1 MLRIKFLA
9 FSVVSIVYSLFFA
22 AAPVVAAQNDSLS
35 VVETVVESVTSA
47 VTPPSVQYSDSPFF
61 SGLEDVLIPV
71 VAIVTPFLIAF
82 LIVFF
87 VLRYQ
92 LSQKKAKYAVVEK
105 ALEMGKELPA
115 DFFRDTRKKTKTP
128 LESALVLVAVGLGFI
143 VMGALTSSF
152 FYGIGA
158 LCSLIGIAKFIAW
171 KIEQPKNE
179 TDNNNINE

>member
-22 AAPVVAAQNDSLS
+22 AAPAVAAQNDSLS
-35 VVETVVESVTSA
+35 VVETVVESVTSTVA
-47 VTPPSVQYSDSPFF
+47 PPVARHSDYAFF
-61 SGLEDVLIPV
+61 EGLEDVLIPI

-87 VLRYQ
+87 VLKYK

-115 DFFRDTRKKTKTP
+115 DFFRDTQKKTGTP
-128 LESALVLVAVGLGFI
+128 LESALVLVAIGLGFL
-143 VMGALTSSF
+143 VMGAVVTSVL
-152 FYGIGA
+152 YGVGA
-158 LCSLIGIAKFIAW
+158 LCGLIGIAKFIAW
-171 KIEQPKNE
+171 KIEQPKNKP
-179 TDNNNINE
+179 DNNIINE